1 MPHCGAMADSESVD
15 RSGAEKHGADPHV
28 CVTCAAHYAED
39 TPLPA
44 VCTICT
50 DERQYVGADGQQWT
64 RHSELK
70 AAHEMRFSEYEP
82 GLWGVGLKPGLGI
95 FQRALLVRTEAGNV
109 LWDCVPVLTDEGYQ
123 RLVELGGVQAVA
135 VSHPHFYSGMALY
148 AEAFGANVYVHAA
161 DRQHVTHPHPRLR
174 FWENERFSPLPGVT
188 LIRGGGHF
196 AGGTVLHWPA
206 GAGSKGALLT
216 ADIIGVVPD
225 RRYVSF
231 LYSFPNRIPLP
242 PREVERV
249 GAAVEPFEFDRIY
262 GGWEGNVIANDA
274 KEVVRRSVLRYRRA
288 VEARLDG
295 ATLPWPE
302 PSTT

>member
-1 MPHCGAMADSESVD
+1 MATKTATE
-15 RSGAEKHGADPHV
+15 RPYEEARGADPHI
-28 CVTCAAHYAED
+28 CVTCGAHYPEGE
-39 TPLPA
+39 PLPA
-44 VCTICT
+44 VCAICA
-50 DERQYVGADGQQWT
+50 DERQYVGANGQQWT
-64 RHSELK
+64 RHSELA
-70 AAHEMRFSEYEP
+70 AAHEMHFNEYEP
-82 GLWGVGLKPGLGI
+82 GLWGVGLKPGLAI
-95 FQRALLVRTEAGNV
+95 YQRALLVRTNEGNV
-109 LWDCVPVLTDEGYQ
+109 LWDCVPVLTDYGYR
-123 RLVELGGVQAVA
+123 RLVELGGVQAIA

-148 AEAFGANVYVHAA
+148 ADAFGANVYVHAA

-174 FWENERFSPLPGVT
+174 FWENERLSPLQGVT

-196 AGGTVLHWPA
+196 AGGTVLHWPVGAA
-206 GAGSKGALLT
+206 GKGALLT

-262 GGWEGNVIANDA
+262 GGWEGNVIAAGA

-288 VEARLDG
+288 VEGRLDG
-295 ATLPWPE
+295 ASLPWPDT
-302 PSTT
+302 SAS